1 MSVIPGNQSVKKF
14 SWRLIAE
21 IIGLLSI
28 VAGLL
33 LVAWEVRQANNIARA
48 EIVMN
53 LTEQWNEFNSTWFE
67 NPEVARL
74 ALSVMNPDQF
84 EVSPIDQSRIM
95 AMAWHFTNI
104 FWTAQIAYEN
114 GLLSD
119 KDIRNYQSD
128 LIWIIKYMP
137 GLKADLSHIYETSPY
152 LHGAF
157 IFEPI
162 EQLLQAE
169 AADSERMHDK

>member
-1 MSVIPGNQSVKKF
+1 MSVIQGNQSVKKF
-14 SWRLIAE
+14 SWSSIAE

-48 EIVMN
+48 EAVMN

-84 EVSPIDQSRIM
+84 EVSPVDRSRIT

-104 FWTAQIAYEN
+104 FWTAQVAYEN

-119 KDIRNYQSD
+119 KDIRNYQFD
-128 LIWIIKYMP
+128 LIWMIKYMP
-137 GLKADLSHIYETSPY
+137 GLNADLSHIYETSPY
-152 LHGAF
+152 LHGVF